1 VVSDASSDQT
11 RDVPTVLVVMGV
23 SGTGKSTVAEVLAR
37 RLGWPIEEG
46 DDLHP
51 PGNVAKMT
59 AGQPLTD
66 GDRWPWLNRVGN
78 WIRSRTAS
86 GEPGIITC
94 SALRR
99 AYRDRLRGPGVAFV
113 QLDGSRDE
121 IAGQMSRRAEHF
133 MPLSLLDSQLATLEP
148 LADDEAG
155 IVVSVAQQLDDEIEE
170 ILRRLGLSAAADG

>member
-1 VVSDASSDQT
+1 MVSDASSADASS
-11 RDVPTVLVVMGV
+11 VPTVLVVMGV
-23 SGTGKSTVAEVLAR
+23 SGTGKSTVAGILAE
-37 RLGWPIEEG
+37 RLGWPLKEG

-51 PGNVAKMT
+51 PGNVAKMST
-59 AGQPLTD
+59 GQPLTD
-66 GDRWPWLNRVGN
+66 EDRWPWLDRVGD

-86 GEPGIITC
+86 GAPGIITC

-121 IAGQMSRRAEHF
+121 IADQMSRRAGHF

-155 IVVSVAQQLDDEIEE
+155 IVVSAAQQLDDEIEE
-170 ILRRLGLSAAADG
+170 ILRRLGLIAGSD